1 MERTTARAWRKFG
14 SRYNLI
20 GNKCENCGEVYFPP
34 RVVCRN
40 CGRNS
45 KLVEK
50 RLSGSGTIYSFTKIR
65 SPPDNFSDIAPYT
78 VGIIQ
83 LDEGPKVEGHIIEN
97 GKQAEI
103 GARVKMMFRKMYAEG
118 GEGMIHYHYKFVIE

>member
-103 GARVKMMFRKMYAEG
+103 GARVKMMFRKMYVEG
-118 GEGMIHYHYKFVIE
+118 AEGMIHYHYKFVIE